1 MSLFTEQP
9 ILLGLMIGS
18 IAAVL
23 LYGWIQT
30 GNKWIGIAGGVFV
43 VLTPLALYLSL
54 QVETDREKITR
65 LINDT
70 AKAVESNDHNAA
82 VASIGDSRIKAR
94 ALTEL
99 PRYKFSRVKV
109 SQMQVKMLENTNPAQ
124 AEVDINVMARV
135 SVVGNGQFQD
145 TPVPRRLFLQFQKD
159 DDGSWKM
166 IDYTHTPLN
175 GKPDMFSPAK
185 F

>member
-30 GNKWIGIAGGVFV
+30 GNKWIGITGGVFV

-99 PRYKFSRVKV
+99 PR
-109 SQMQVKMLENTNPAQ
+109 
-124 AEVDINVMARV
+124 
-135 SVVGNGQFQD
+135 
-145 TPVPRRLFLQFQKD
+145 
-159 DDGSWKM
+159 
-166 IDYTHTPLN
+166 
-175 GKPDMFSPAK
+175 
-185 F
+185 